1 MTTLEAAGFSF
12 EPSSVKNGKIDFQN
26 TVSWRNYVSQQ
37 NTNSAP
43 EIIILPEKEPTVK
56 GGALQVQT
64 LPELKP
70 MAKVNEPQIHPPK
83 NLVIPKTPQMTK
95 EQLKFLLGQK
105 AKVGPKISSRK
116 FWKKVKD
123 ASEKHAA
130 LS

>member
-1 MTTLEAAGFSF
+1 MTTLEAAGFNF

-70 MAKVNEPQIHPPK
+70 IAKVNEPQIHPPK

-123 ASEKHAA
+123 ASKKHAA